1 MTGAQYPY
9 TGFSMAGRSI
19 RPRMLF
25 RESFTH
31 AGAVLMG
38 PYTCVQFTRSLER
51 LPWYWRPMVALS
63 CSFPYEAEVPN
74 I

>member
-1 MTGAQYPY
+1 
-9 TGFSMAGRSI
+9 
-19 RPRMLF
+19 MLF